1 MFLILFTIVALAI
14 MCTIMFYPTG
24 PLELFILE
32 KTDSKKDDYKC
43 IVYTDGSIDY
53 KEQVLKSKIKDS
65 DLDKIKSE
73 LSTLKKTPVNC
84 TTDGPRDMEKW
95 KLTIS
100 DNNKK
105 MTLDRGGSCEPKSTQ
120 PLENIITIVSKYLK

>member
-14 MCTIMFYPTG
+14 MCAIMFYPTG
-24 PLELFILE
+24 PQELFILE
-32 KTDSKKDDYKC
+32 KTDSKKDDYRC

-53 KEQVLKSKIKDS
+53 KEKTLKSKIKES

-73 LSTLKKTPVNC
+73 LSTLKKTPVQC
-84 TTDGPRDMEKW
+84 TPDGPHDMEKW
-95 KLTIS
+95 ELTIS

-105 MTLDRGGSCEPKSTQ
+105 MVLDRGASCEPKSSQ
-120 PLENIITIVSKYLK
+120 PLEHIITIVSKYIN